1 MTTRTR
7 RDLCPGLLRPW
18 IAEDG
23 ALVRVRLPGGTL
35 PIDALVALADVA
47 EQHGDGAIRLTS
59 RANLQLRGLHHDGGV
74 LPETVVDAV
83 MATGLIPS
91 PSHERVRNIMVS
103 PLTGRVGGRADLR
116 PVVRRLDEL
125 VCAEAGLAELPG
137 RFLFVLDDG
146 RGDVAGR
153 NLDLGLV
160 AVDAGRARIRAGRS
174 AWGEVVTLDRAAQAL
189 TTLAARFLEAAGAQP
204 GSPWHVDE
212 LPAGGEALLGERV
225 EALPGTRVA
234 TGPPALG
241 RITQDDGRHALH
253 LAVPGSGLDRRLV
266 DEIVAWDT
274 PHVIVTPW
282 RTLIVPDLE
291 NA

>member
-1 MTTRTR
+1 MTPRTR
-7 RDLCPGLLRPW
+7 RDRCPGLLRPW

-23 ALVRVRLPGGTL
+23 ALIRVRLPGGTL
-35 PIDALVALADVA
+35 PTGALVALSNVA

-59 RANLQLRGLHHDGGV
+59 RANLQLRGFDHDGEF
-74 LPETVVDAV
+74 LPDPVVGAV
-83 MATGLIPS
+83 MATGLLPM

-103 PLTGRVGGRADLR
+103 PLTGRAGGRADLR

-125 VCAEAGLAELPG
+125 VCAEAGLAGLPG

-153 NLDLGLV
+153 DLDLGLV
-160 AVDAGRARIRAGRS
+160 AVDADRAQIRASRS
-174 AWGEVVTLDRAAQAL
+174 AWGDVVTLDRAAPAL
-189 TTLAARFLEAAGAQP
+189 TRLAARFVEAAGTQR

-212 LPAGGEALLGERV
+212 LPGGGETLLGNRI

-266 DEIVAWDT
+266 NEIAAWGA
-274 PHVIVTPW
+274 PHVVVTPW

-291 NA
+291 KA